1 MTGLGTRLRALG
13 GAARRHWKR
22 SLGAVVA
29 IAVVAASAWWLAGW
43 WRGSPKPLGQTV
55 PVALPGANAPAGM
68 RVGVVTSQTEEEGQG
83 AHWSSSAQ
91 GAAVARW
98 RLAKGGAD
106 VALVPVSDQG
116 SDEGARRAVDELAAQ
131 RVSAIIAVTSGS
143 HVDALL
149 GAAREAG
156 IPVVL
161 PFETADGRSTD
172 GAWFAG
178 PSASDWKGLARDQG
192 RALGCRSYKLVEG
205 ARVFDGVADAEDV
218 AVSYTQT
225 PAPMRHEED
234 IARLVADSA
243 LGTAQSGQ
251 SGEPGGQDTCVLVD
265 SEPLFMAR
273 TVFQLRARGVLSPV
287 FAGPQASSPV
297 FLAELERLGVNPDS
311 VRTIAPQSPA
321 VSAATST
328 AVLGASA
335 SAFLEA
341 AAQMR
346 TDPGAAQSQ
355 GQSAPAP
362 LDDAQ
367 AASPLVHD
375 AFLAVVKAGAAAKS
389 AEPADVRAAL
399 ASVVLSAAEGAVAQD
414 SESFG
419 SSPYWSCAA
428 VELTG
433 LGPRLVWA
441 AAEG

>member
-1 MTGLGTRLRALG
+1 
-13 GAARRHWKR
+13 
-22 SLGAVVA
+22 
-29 IAVVAASAWWLAGW
+29 
-43 WRGSPKPLGQTV
+43 
-55 PVALPGANAPAGM
+55 
-68 RVGVVTSQTEEEGQG
+68 
-83 AHWSSSAQ
+83 
-91 GAAVARW
+91 
-98 RLAKGGAD
+98 
-106 VALVPVSDQG
+106 
-116 SDEGARRAVDELAAQ
+116 
-131 RVSAIIAVTSGS
+131 
-143 HVDALL
+143 
-149 GAAREAG
+149 
-156 IPVVL
+156 
-161 PFETADGRSTD
+161 
-172 GAWFAG
+172 
-178 PSASDWKGLARDQG
+178 
-192 RALGCRSYKLVEG
+192 
-205 ARVFDGVADAEDV
+205 
-218 AVSYTQT
+218 
-225 PAPMRHEED
+225 
-234 IARLVADSA
+234 
-243 LGTAQSGQ
+243 
-251 SGEPGGQDTCVLVD
+251 
-265 SEPLFMAR
+265 MAR
-273 TVFQLRARGVLSPV
+273 TVFQLRARGILSPV

-311 VRTIAPQSPA
+311 VRTIAPQSAA

-346 TDPGAAQSQ
+346 TDPGEAQSQ
-355 GQSAPAP
+355 GQSASAP

-389 AEPADVRAAL
+389 AEPANVRAAL